1 MLTDSVKARL
11 TGQERKHNACRADI
25 GGCFSGNTYISGVCA
40 SLLGW
45 YKRVKS
51 SLCLSRVPMRDLA
64 DVTCARLKRYLKK
77 IEADYAVITH
87 IPQIVQGDEYQVI
100 LASMSAQLLSN

>member
-1 MLTDSVKARL
+1 
-11 TGQERKHNACRADI
+11 
-25 GGCFSGNTYISGVCA
+25 
-40 SLLGW
+40 
-45 YKRVKS
+45 
-51 SLCLSRVPMRDLA
+51 MRDLA